1 MFPERRRVDGRFRVR
16 RTMLS
21 TSLIARMPRSSA
33 SSGASRLGVDYL
45 RETKPGPCVRPCVSY
60 HGGRGCHVAT
70 SDPIA
75 EIIGDYRAFAAMQR
89 DRLVAR
95 GIDIAPYPLS
105 HLAVRVA
112 DWDLYVHQRT
122 LLERHARANLE
133 GVWNGRPISLIVL
146 AEPLDVLDGT
156 PVSRIELI
164 PPVHQRV
171 YRMGLEHLG
180 VVVGEEFDEFSRVHR
195 AALTGQQFQSPNVEP
210 VYVLFED
217 FTHVKFY
224 RRSFFDVVEDD
235 KGRFEGFVHVD
246 DWVPQRLMTATGP
259 NPLPR

>member
-1 MFPERRRVDGRFRVR
+1 
-16 RTMLS
+16 
-21 TSLIARMPRSSA
+21 
-33 SSGASRLGVDYL
+33 
-45 RETKPGPCVRPCVSY
+45 
-60 HGGRGCHVAT
+60 VAT

-89 DRLVAR
+89 DRLSAR
-95 GIDIAPYPLS
+95 SIDISPYALS

-122 LLERHARANLE
+122 LLERHASANSE
-133 GVWNGRPISLIVL
+133 NVWNGRPISKIVL
-146 AEPLDVLDGT
+146 AEPLEVLDGT
-156 PVSRIELI
+156 PVSLIELI

-180 VVVGEEFDEFSRVHR
+180 VVVGEDIDDFSRLHR
-195 AALTGQQFQSPNVEP
+195 AALTGQQFQGPSSAVEP
-210 VYVLFED
+210 YYVLFED

-224 RRSFFDVVEDD
+224 RRSLYDGVILQGATFD
-235 KGRFEGFVHVD
+235 GFSHVD
-246 DWVPQRLMTATGP
+246 DWVPQRLVTATGP